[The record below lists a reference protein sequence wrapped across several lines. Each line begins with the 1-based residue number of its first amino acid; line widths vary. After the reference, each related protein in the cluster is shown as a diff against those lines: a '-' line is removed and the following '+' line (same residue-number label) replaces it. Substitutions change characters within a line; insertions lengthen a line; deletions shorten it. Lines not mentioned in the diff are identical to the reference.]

1 MRIIAGK
8 YGGRK
13 IDVPKGLE
21 VRPTIDRVREAMFS
35 SLISIYGSLDGA
47 NVLDAF
53 AGSGALGFEAVSR
66 GAKNLISFENNKRN
80 YENLLSNY
88 QMLKED
94 EADIKLLFV
103 NIKKAK
109 FEYVCKNI
117 KFDVLF
123 FDPPYQNLP
132 SDVLD
137 ILKALVR
144 TNTIN
149 HGAVVIYEHA
159 AKDSFDAYVEL
170 FAMDGFSLVNS
181 KEYNEVALEFL
192 KYN

>member
-47 NVLDAF
+47 SVLDAF
-53 AGSGALGFEAVSR
+53 AGSGALGFEAISR

-80 YENLLSNY
+80 YENLVENY
-88 QMLKED
+88 QMLKD
-94 EADIKLLFV
+94 DDSNIKLLFADV
-103 NIKKAK
+103 KKAK
-109 FEYVCKNI
+109 FEHVCQNI
-117 KFDVLF
+117 KFDLLF
-123 FDPPYQNLP
+123 FDPPYENLP

-137 ILKALVR
+137 ILKALIKVDA
-144 TNTIN
+144 ISK
-149 HGAVVIYEHA
+149 GAVIIYEHA
-159 AKDSFDAYVEL
+159 SKDSFDAYVEL

-181 KEYNEVALEFL
+181 KEYNEVAVEYL
-192 KYN
+192 KYV

>member
-13 IDVPKGLE
+13 IDVPKGLQ
-21 VRPTIDRVREAMFS
+21 VRPTIDRVRESMFS
-35 SLISIYGSLDGA
+35 SLISLYGSLDDVS
-47 NVLDAF
+47 VLDAF

-80 YENLLSNY
+80 YENLVSNY
-88 QMLKED
+88 QMLKDD
-94 EADIKLLFV
+94 EANISLLFADV
-103 NIKKAK
+103 KKAK
-109 FEYVCKNI
+109 FDYICKDI
-117 KFDVLF
+117 KFNVMF
-123 FDPPYQNLP
+123 FDPPYENLP
-132 SDVLD
+132 SDVLN

-144 TNTIN
+144 ANAIN
-149 HGAVVIYEHA
+149 AGAIAVYEHA

-170 FAMDGFSLVNS
+170 FAMDGFLLVNS
-181 KEYNEVALEFL
+181 KEYNEIALEFL

>member
-21 VRPTIDRVREAMFS
+21 VRPTIDRVRESMFS
-35 SLISIYGSLDGA
+35 SVISLTGGLEGT

-66 GAKNLISFENNKRN
+66 GATNLISFENNKRN
-80 YENLLSNY
+80 YENLIENY
-88 QMLKED
+88 QMLKD
-94 EADIKLLFV
+94 DDANIKLLFADV
-103 NIKKAK
+103 KRAK
-109 FEYVCKNI
+109 FEHVCKDL
-117 KFDVLF
+117 KFNLLF
-123 FDPPYQNLP
+123 FDPPYDNLP

-137 ILKALVR
+137 ILKALMKVER
-144 TNTIN
+144 IEKNAII
-149 HGAVVIYEHA
+149 VYEHA
-159 AKDSFDAYVEL
+159 AKNDFEAYVEL

-181 KEYNEVALEFL
+181 KEYNEVAVEYLR
-192 KYN
+192 YI

>member
-13 IDVPKGLE
+13 IDVPKGLQ
-21 VRPTIDRVREAMFS
+21 VRPTIDRVRESMFS
-35 SLISIYGSLDGA
+35 SLISLYGCLDDVS
-47 NVLDAF
+47 VLDAF

-80 YENLLSNY
+80 YENLVSNY
-88 QMLKED
+88 QMLKDD
-94 EADIKLLFV
+94 EANISLLFADV
-103 NIKKAK
+103 KKAK
-109 FEYVCKNI
+109 FDYTCKDI
-117 KFDVLF
+117 KFNVMF
-123 FDPPYQNLP
+123 FDPPYENLP
-132 SDVLD
+132 SDVLN

-144 TNTIN
+144 ANAIN
-149 HGAVVIYEHA
+149 DGAIAVYEHA

-170 FAMDGFSLVNS
+170 FAMEGFLLINS

>member
-47 NVLDAF
+47 SVLDAF
-53 AGSGALGFEAVSR
+53 AGSGALGFEAISR

-80 YENLLSNY
+80 YENLVENY
-88 QMLKED
+88 QMLKD
-94 EADIKLLFV
+94 DDSSIKLLFADV
-103 NIKKAK
+103 KKAK
-109 FEYVCKNI
+109 FEHVCQNI
-117 KFDVLF
+117 KFDLLF
-123 FDPPYQNLP
+123 FDPPYENLP

-137 ILKALVR
+137 ILNALVR
-144 TNTIN
+144 VEAISN
-149 HGAVVIYEHA
+149 GAVIVYEHA
-159 AKDSFDAYVEL
+159 SKDSFDAYVEL
-170 FAMDGFSLVNS
+170 FAMDGFSLINS
-181 KEYNEVALEFL
+181 KEYNEVAVEYL
-192 KYN
+192 KYV

>member
-35 SLISIYGSLDGA
+35 SLISIYGSIDGA
-47 NVLDAF
+47 SVLDAF
-53 AGSGALGFEAVSR
+53 AGSGALGFEAISR

-80 YENLLSNY
+80 YENLVENY
-88 QMLKED
+88 QMLKD
-94 EADIKLLFV
+94 DDSNIKLLFADV
-103 NIKKAK
+103 KKAK
-109 FEYVCKNI
+109 FEHVCQNI
-117 KFDVLF
+117 KFDLLF
-123 FDPPYQNLP
+123 FDPPYENLP

-137 ILKALVR
+137 ILKALVKVDAIS
-144 TNTIN
+144 N
-149 HGAVVIYEHA
+149 GAVIVYEHA
-159 AKDSFDAYVEL
+159 SKDSFDAYVEL

-181 KEYNEVALEFL
+181 KEYNEVAVEYL
-192 KYN
+192 KYV

>member
-47 NVLDAF
+47 SVLDAF
-53 AGSGALGFEAVSR
+53 AGSGALGFEAISR
-66 GAKNLISFENNKRN
+66 GAKNLISFENNNRN
-80 YENLLSNY
+80 YENLVENY
-88 QMLKED
+88 QMLKD
-94 EADIKLLFV
+94 DDSNIKLLFADV
-103 NIKKAK
+103 KKAK
-109 FEYVCKNI
+109 FEHVCQNI
-117 KFDVLF
+117 KFDLLF
-123 FDPPYQNLP
+123 FDPPYENLS

-137 ILKALVR
+137 ILKALVKVEAIS
-144 TNTIN
+144 N
-149 HGAVVIYEHA
+149 GAVIVYEHA
-159 AKDSFDAYVEL
+159 SKDSFDAYVEL

-181 KEYNEVALEFL
+181 KEYNEVAVEYL
-192 KYN
+192 KYV

>member
-35 SLISIYGSLDGA
+35 SLISIYGSINDA
-47 NVLDAF
+47 SVLDAF
-53 AGSGALGFEAVSR
+53 AGSGALGFEAISR

-80 YENLLSNY
+80 YENLVENY
-88 QMLKED
+88 QMLKD
-94 EADIKLLFV
+94 DDSNIKLLFADV
-103 NIKKAK
+103 KKAK
-109 FEYVCKNI
+109 FEHVCQNS
-117 KFDVLF
+117 KFDLLF
-123 FDPPYQNLP
+123 FDPPYENLP

-137 ILKALVR
+137 ILNALVR
-144 TNTIN
+144 VEAIS
-149 HGAVVIYEHA
+149 HGAVIVYEHA
-159 AKDSFDAYVEL
+159 SKNSFDAYVEL

-181 KEYNEVALEFL
+181 KEYNEVAVEYL
-192 KYN
+192 KYV

>member
-21 VRPTIDRVREAMFS
+21 VRPTIDRVRESMFS
-35 SLISIYGSLDGA
+35 SLISLCGSLDEA
-47 NVLDAF
+47 SVLDAF

-80 YENLLSNY
+80 YENLVENY
-88 QMLKED
+88 QMLKD
-94 EADIKLLFV
+94 DDSNIKLLFADV
-103 NIKKAK
+103 KKAK
-109 FEYVCKNI
+109 FEHVCQNI
-117 KFDVLF
+117 KFDLLF
-123 FDPPYQNLP
+123 FDPPYENLP

-137 ILKALVR
+137 ILKALIKV
-144 TNTIN
+144 NAISK
-149 HGAVVIYEHA
+149 GAVIIYEHA
-159 AKDSFDAYVEL
+159 SKDSFDAYVEL

-181 KEYNEVALEFL
+181 KEYNEVAVEFL
-192 KYN
+192 KYV

>member
-47 NVLDAF
+47 SVLDAF
-53 AGSGALGFEAVSR
+53 AGSGALGFEAISR

-80 YENLLSNY
+80 YENLVENY
-88 QMLKED
+88 QMLKD
-94 EADIKLLFV
+94 DDSNIKLLFADV
-103 NIKKAK
+103 KKAK
-109 FEYVCKNI
+109 FEHVCQSI
-117 KFDVLF
+117 KFDLLF
-123 FDPPYQNLP
+123 FDPPYENLP

-137 ILKALVR
+137 ILKALIKVDA
-144 TNTIN
+144 ISK
-149 HGAVVIYEHA
+149 GAVIIYEHA
-159 AKDSFDAYVEL
+159 SKDSFDAYVEL

-181 KEYNEVALEFL
+181 KEYNEVAVEFL
-192 KYN
+192 KYV

>member
-47 NVLDAF
+47 SVLDAF
-53 AGSGALGFEAVSR
+53 AGSGALGFEAISR

-80 YENLLSNY
+80 YENLVENY
-88 QMLKED
+88 QMLKD
-94 EADIKLLFV
+94 DDSNIKLLFADV
-103 NIKKAK
+103 KKAK
-109 FEYVCKNI
+109 FEHVCQNI
-117 KFDVLF
+117 KFDLLF
-123 FDPPYQNLP
+123 FDPPYENLP

-137 ILKALVR
+137 ILKALIKVEAIS
-144 TNTIN
+144 N
-149 HGAVVIYEHA
+149 GAVIVYEHA
-159 AKDSFDAYVEL
+159 SKDSFDAYVEL

-181 KEYNEVALEFL
+181 KEYNEVAVEFL
-192 KYN
+192 KYV

>member
-47 NVLDAF
+47 SVLDAF
-53 AGSGALGFEAVSR
+53 AGSGALGFEAISR

-80 YENLLSNY
+80 YEYLVENY
-88 QMLKED
+88 QMIKD
-94 EADIKLLFV
+94 DDSNIKLLFSDV
-103 NIKKAK
+103 KKAK
-109 FEYVCKNI
+109 FEHVCQNI
-117 KFDVLF
+117 KFDLLF
-123 FDPPYQNLP
+123 FDPPYENLP

-137 ILKALVR
+137 ILKALVKVEAIS
-144 TNTIN
+144 N
-149 HGAVVIYEHA
+149 GAVIVYEHA
-159 AKDSFDAYVEL
+159 SKDSFDAYVEL

-181 KEYNEVALEFL
+181 KEYNEVAVEYL
-192 KYN
+192 KYV